1 MSVRAS
7 DFSIPS
13 GYLKVDNTYYYLT
26 RLPTDRNDFV
36 GMLNAYNIPDIVFGS
51 TDKYI
56 FA

>member
-1 MSVRAS
+1 MRAS

-13 GYLKVDNTYYYLT
+13 GYLKVDNVYYYLT

-36 GMLNAYNIPDIVFGS
+36 GMLNSYNIPDIVFGS

-56 FA
+56 FAQN